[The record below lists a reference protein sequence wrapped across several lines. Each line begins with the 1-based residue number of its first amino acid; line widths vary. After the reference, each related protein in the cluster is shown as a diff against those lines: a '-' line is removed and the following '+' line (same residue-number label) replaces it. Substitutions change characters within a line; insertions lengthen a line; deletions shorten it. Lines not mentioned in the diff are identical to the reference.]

1 VALITIA
8 VDAMG
13 GDAAPAA
20 IVSGAV
26 QAASCAPIRVVL
38 VGASAALESELARH
52 ARRDLPISV
61 AEAPEVVGMDEAP
74 LAALRRKPAA
84 SIKVAAELVARGEA
98 QALFSAGHTGAT
110 LLAAHA
116 AFGVMPAVERPAL
129 AVTVPTRAGA
139 AILLDAGANVE
150 CRPTHLVQ
158 FGLMGAAYARIKLG
172 VADPKVG
179 LLSIGEEAMKGNDL
193 VRDAHT
199 GLAAAPLSFVGNIG
213 AQELFSGRA
222 DVVVCDGF
230 TGNIALKVGEG
241 VVEAV
246 EIMLREEFSGRW
258 LARVGALLSRPAF
271 RRFRRRV
278 DYAEYGG
285 APLLGVG
292 KVTIVAHGRS
302 SPRAVCSGI
311 RLAARLTT
319 ERVVE
324 RLHDALER
332 RAHAAPRT

>member
-1 VALITIA
+1 
-8 VDAMG
+8 
-13 GDAAPAA
+13 
-20 IVSGAV
+20 
-26 QAASCAPIRVVL
+26 
-38 VGASAALESELARH
+38 
-52 ARRDLPISV
+52 
-61 AEAPEVVGMDEAP
+61 
-74 LAALRRKPAA
+74 
-84 SIKVAAELVARGEA
+84 
-98 QALFSAGHTGAT
+98 
-110 LLAAHA
+110 
-116 AFGVMPAVERPAL
+116 
-129 AVTVPTRAGA
+129 
-139 AILLDAGANVE
+139 
-150 CRPTHLVQ
+150 
-158 FGLMGAAYARIKLG
+158 MGAAYARIKLG